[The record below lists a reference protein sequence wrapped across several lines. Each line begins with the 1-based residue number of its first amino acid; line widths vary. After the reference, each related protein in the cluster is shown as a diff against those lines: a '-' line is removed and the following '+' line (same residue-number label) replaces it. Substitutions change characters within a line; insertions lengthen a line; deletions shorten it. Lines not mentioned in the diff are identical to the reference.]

1 MKLTDYFL
9 PYQRRWILDDSRM
22 KLYAKSRRVGITYA
36 TSFRVND
43 KCLRRPGTVQWVT
56 SRDEFTA
63 REFITGYV
71 AKWAA
76 AANVVCRG
84 LAGEH
89 AVVVDPLHGI
99 RAYTAEYGNGS
110 RVISLSSTPEA
121 FAGKGGDILI
131 DEADLH
137 KDSGRVI
144 DMALP
149 CTTWGGQLEMV
160 SALSVDGSAESPF
173 CRMLHEA
180 EHGANAMGWSLHET
194 TIEDAVREGF
204 VRRLSAVTGTPLDD
218 DAWLASMRA
227 KCRTQDA
234 WDTQYMLKP
243 NTAAGALLPYDL
255 IAACEVSADEIAA
268 QIRAVAEQG
277 AAATPLAVYAGY
289 DVGRKKDLGVWFE
302 LSRVGD
308 VLWQTKYR
316 VFDRVPFRAQFDF
329 IANRLR
335 VSRNLVRLCIDAT
348 GMGMM
353 LAEELQ
359 NLFGRYRV
367 EAVNFSAPVKEALA
381 MPLKAAFEDR
391 RIRIASDPEIREDL
405 HKVKKTT
412 TAAGNIRSEG
422 ERDDSGHSDRFWA
435 LALAV
440 HAASGDDTGPS
451 GIFGLTAGG
460 ADKAP
465 GFARARDMDPEPEPF
480 PW

>member
-1 MKLTDYFL
+1 MIQDYFL
-9 PYQRRWILDDSRM
+9 PYQKRWIQDDSPM
-22 KLYAKSRRVGITYA
+22 KLYAKSRRIGITYA
-36 TSFRVND
+36 TSYRANA
-43 KCLRRPGTVQWVT
+43 KCLRKPGFTQWVT
-56 SRDEFTA
+56 SRDELTA
-63 REFITGYV
+63 REFVTDYV
-71 AKWAA
+71 AKWAKA
-76 AANVVCRG
+76 SNVVCKG
-84 LAGEH
+84 LAGDRFE
-89 AVVVDPLHGI
+89 VVDELHGI
-99 RAYTAEYGNGS
+99 RAFAVDYSNGS
-110 RVISLSSTPEA
+110 RIISLSSTPEA
-121 FAGKGGDILI
+121 FAGKGGDVLI

-137 KDSGRVI
+137 KDSGKVI

-160 SALSVDGSAESPF
+160 SALSVDGGPATPF
-173 CRMLHEA
+173 YKMLEDA
-180 EHGANAMGWSLHET
+180 RRGNPMGWSLHET

-255 IAACEVSADEIAA
+255 IAACEVTASGAGQSARSASGQDE
-268 QIRAVAEQG
+268 AVNA
-277 AAATPLAVYAGY
+277 PVYAGY

-316 VFDRVPFRAQFDF
+316 VFDRAPFRAQFDF

-412 TAAGNIRSEG
+412 TAAGNIRFEG

-451 GIFGLTAGG
+451 GILSLEDTGETRM
-460 ADKAP
+460 KP
-465 GFARARDMDPEPEPF
+465 RRTIDPPQQPSF
-480 PW
+480 WI